1 MTEKTTVGIDK
12 GLRKT
17 IKKLAVWLDISQ
29 GEVIKRAIAEYEKSV
44 ISNIR
49 NQDKNKNINKKEVEK
64 ILQAATDT
72 IWAEDPKSKEI
83 QLKLL
88 QGSETI
94 DDFIA
99 NDWDSG
105 LDL

>member
-1 MTEKTTVGIDK
+1 MTEKNIIGIDK
-12 GLRKT
+12 NLQKT
-17 IKKLAVWLDISQ
+17 IKKLAAWLDISQ
-29 GEVIKRAIAEYEKSV
+29 SEVIKKAITEYEKNF
-44 ISNIR
+44 IF
-49 NQDKNKNINKKEVEK
+49 NKGEVEK
-64 ILQAATDT
+64 ILQAATDK
-72 IWAEDPKSKEI
+72 IWAVDPKSKEI

-99 NDWDSG
+99 NNWDSG